1 MRGRHVIHRGA
12 GTNGIGT
19 METFELFRRD
29 IAVPSIRPLPT
40 RGPVSEWLCRH
51 LELPV
56 HELPDAPPL
65 ADHPLGGEDSGL
77 ALYLC
82 YELHYRGLPGVAE
95 EWEWNPSLLRF
106 RERLEQAFMDG
117 IFEAIG
123 TPAVDMSAETMRDE
137 LLALTTGADGPSLS
151 AHMATEGTADEM
163 REFCVHRSLYQLK
176 EADPHS
182 WAIPRLDG
190 RAKAALVTIQVGE
203 YGDGRAERVHAH
215 LFARTMTELGLD
227 SRYGAYLPIV
237 PGVTLAT
244 VNLVSLFGLHR
255 RWRGALIGHLALFE
269 MCSVGPMGSYAS
281 ALRRL
286 GYGATAT
293 DFYSEHVL
301 ADEVHQ
307 VVALDDMAGGLAES
321 EPALAG
327 SVVFGARAVKL
338 VEQRLTGHLLGS
350 WREGRSSLLRPL
362 R

>member
-1 MRGRHVIHRGA
+1 MSDTMQMVGQADHHTS
-12 GTNGIGT
+12 GT
-19 METFELFRRD
+19 
-29 IAVPSIRPLPT
+29 SKSSLPA
-40 RGPVSEWLCRH
+40 RGPVSEWLGRH
-51 LELPV
+51 LTMPA
-56 HELPDAPPL
+56 HELHDTPSL
-65 ADHPLGGEDSGL
+65 VDHPLGGEDSGL

-95 EWEWNPSLLRF
+95 GWEWNPSLIRF
-106 RERLEQAFMDG
+106 RQELEAAFIDG
-117 IFEAIG
+117 LFEAIG
-123 TPAVDMSAETMRDE
+123 RPAVDMSGEAIRDE
-137 LLALTTGADGPSLS
+137 LLALTTGSAGPGLS
-151 AHMATEGTADEM
+151 GYMATGGTLDEI

-190 RAKAALVTIQVGE
+190 RAKAALVAIQMGE
-203 YGDGRAERVHAH
+203 YGNGRPERLHAH
-215 LFARTMTELGLD
+215 LFAQTMTELGLD
-227 SRYGAYLPIV
+227 ARYGAYLQVV

-255 RWRGALIGHLALFE
+255 RWRGAVVGHLAVFE
-269 MCSVGPMGSYAS
+269 MCSVGPMGNYAA

-286 GYGATAT
+286 GLGPRAT
-293 DFYSEHVL
+293 DFYDEHVL

-307 VVALDDMAGGLAES
+307 VIALEDMACGLASS

-338 VEQRLTGHLLGS
+338 VEQRLTAHLLDA
-350 WREGRSSLLRPL
+350 WREGRTSLLRRL